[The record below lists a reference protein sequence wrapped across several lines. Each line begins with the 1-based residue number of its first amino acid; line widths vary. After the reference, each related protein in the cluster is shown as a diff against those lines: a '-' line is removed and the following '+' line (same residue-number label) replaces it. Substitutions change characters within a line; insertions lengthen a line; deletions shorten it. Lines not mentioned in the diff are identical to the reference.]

1 MERRLEPQL
10 MDEYSQ
16 AKAYA
21 EADFQEVNQGFVDRF
36 REYFPHYEITGPV
49 IDLGCGPADI
59 SIRFARAFPGVEVYA
74 VDGSEWML
82 YFAEKLLAIQEDS
95 LKKRVHLVKAFI
107 PDDPLPVENASVI
120 ISNSL
125 LHHLPDPMALW
136 DTVKKYSRPETIV
149 FVMDL
154 MRPESPEMAWQIVQT
169 YSFEEPDIL
178 KRDFFNSLCAA
189 FTPEEVKAQ
198 LSEAGLNLQVE
209 VVSDRHLLV
218 WGSLE

>member
-10 MDEYSQ
+10 MDDYAQ

-36 REYFPHYEITGPV
+36 RQYFKEEEIRGPV

-59 SIRFARAFPGVEVYA
+59 SIRFARAYPEAEVYA
-74 VDGSEWML
+74 IDGSGWML
-82 YFAEKLLAIQEDS
+82 HFAEKLLVKEDET
-95 LKKRVHLVKAFI
+95 LKERVHLVKAII
-107 PDDPLPVENASVI
+107 PKDPLPVDGAVAI

-125 LHHLPDPMALW
+125 LHHLPEPMVLW
-136 DTVKKYSRPETIV
+136 ETVKRYSRPDTLV
-149 FVMDL
+149 FIMDL
-154 MRPESPEMAWQIVQT
+154 LRPESPEKAWQIVET
-169 YSFEEPDIL
+169 YSSEEPDIL

-189 FTPEEVKAQ
+189 FTPEEIKDQ
-198 LSEAGLNLQVE
+198 LSKAGLPLQVD

-218 WGSLE
+218 WGKL